1 MQLTLVVL
9 AAGIGSLYGGLKQMD
24 PVGPDG
30 EFLLD
35 YAVYD
40 ARRAGFSRVVFV
52 IRRDIEAPFR
62 AAMGARLERQIETSY
77 VFQSLD
83 ALPVGHKPP
92 DGRTKPWGTGHAVMC
107 CAETVHEP
115 FAVINAD
122 DYYGRQSYIAL
133 AAFLAETATEQDR
146 HAMVAFQLAQTV
158 SEHGSVSRGICEVE
172 SGRLR
177 RIVETSGIERK
188 DGRLACAARTVVG
201 NEPVS
206 MNCWGF
212 KPSLFRALDA
222 AFVTFLRDSG
232 RDLKAEFYLPA
243 VVDGMIQTKH
253 AQVDVLP
260 TPDAWFGV
268 TNPQDRA
275 TVVSRIAALIRD
287 GTYPAPL
294 WPRSQT

>member
-1 MQLTLVVL
+1 MQRTLVVL
-9 AAGIGSLYGGLKQMD
+9 AAGIGSRYGGLKQMD
-24 PVGPDG
+24 PVGPHG

-62 AAMGARLERQIETSY
+62 SAMGARIERQISTSY

-83 ALPVGHKPP
+83 SLPRGLTPP
-92 DGRTKPWGTGHAVMC
+92 AGRTKPWGTGQAVLC
-107 CAETVHEP
+107 CAATVNEP

-122 DYYGRQSYIAL
+122 DYYGPASYPAL
-133 AAFLAETATEQDR
+133 AAFLAATAGEPDR
-146 HAMVAFQLAQTV
+146 HAMVAFSLAKTV
-158 SEHGSVSRGICEVE
+158 SEHGSVSRGICDID

-177 RIVETSGIERK
+177 RIVETTGIESRN
-188 DGRLACAARTVVG
+188 GCISAGAARLTG

-212 KPSLFRALDA
+212 KPSLFPALA
-222 AFVTFLRDSG
+222 SAFEAFLRESG
-232 RDLKAEFYLPA
+232 GDPKAEFHLPA
-243 VVDGMIQTKH
+243 VVDAMIHSGK
-253 AQVDVLP
+253 ARVDVLP
-260 TPDAWFGV
+260 TPDSWFGV
-268 TNPQDRA
+268 TNPGDRA
-275 TVVSRIAALIRD
+275 AVVSRIAALVGN

-294 WPRSQT
+294 WPGSGA

>member
-1 MQLTLVVL
+1 MKRSLVVL
-9 AAGIGSLYGGLKQMD
+9 AAGIGSRYGGLKQMD

-62 AAMGARLERQIETSY
+62 AAMGSRIERQIETSY

-83 ALPVGHKPP
+83 ALPAGHTPP
-92 DGRTKPWGTGHAVMC
+92 SGRTKPWGTGQAVLC
-107 CAETVHEP
+107 CAKTISEP

-122 DYYGRQSYIAL
+122 DYYGRRSYAAL
-133 AAFLAETATEQDR
+133 ASFLAETAEDSNR

-172 SGRLR
+172 SGNLR

-188 DGRLACAARTVVG
+188 EGRFVSQTQTLSG
-201 NEPVS
+201 SEPVS

-212 KPSLFRALDA
+212 KPSLFQSLET
-222 AFVTFLRDSG
+222 AFESFLRESG
-232 RDLKAEFYLPA
+232 NDLKAEFYLPA
-243 VVDGMIQTKH
+243 VVDGMIRTRQTR
-253 AQVDVLP
+253 VDVLP

-268 TNPQDRA
+268 TNPQDRS
-275 TVVSRIAALIRD
+275 TVVSRIAELTKNGI
-287 GTYPAPL
+287 YPAPL
-294 WPRSQT
+294 WTGSRP

>member
-1 MQLTLVVL
+1 MRLSLVVL
-9 AAGIGSLYGGLKQMD
+9 AAGIGSRYGCLKQMD
-24 PVGPDG
+24 PIGPGG

-35 YAVYD
+35 YAVCD

-62 AAMGARLERQIETSY
+62 AAMGARIERQIETSY

-83 ALPVGHKPP
+83 ALPTGHIVPT
-92 DGRTKPWGTGHAVMC
+92 GRTKPWGTGQAVLC
-107 CAETVHEP
+107 CAGTVGEP

-122 DYYGRQSYIAL
+122 DYYGRLSYQAL
-133 AAFLAETATEQDR
+133 ASFLADTAAEPDR
-146 HAMVAFQLAQTV
+146 HAMVAFQLARTV

-172 SGRLR
+172 SGNLR
-177 RIVETSGIERK
+177 RIVETTGIERR
-188 DGRLACAARTVVG
+188 DGKLVSATRTLSG

-212 KPSLFRALDA
+212 KPSLFWTLET
-222 AFVTFLRDSG
+222 AFESFLQASG

-243 VVDGMIQTKH
+243 VVDDMIRERR
-253 AQVDVLP
+253 ARVDVLP

-268 TNPQDRA
+268 TNPQDRI
-275 TVVSRIAALIRD
+275 TVVSRIATLVRD

-294 WPRSQT
+294 WTGSRS